1 MSCNVCCGKIIIPIV
16 LAIISLGTFHP
27 SHLMIKFLYK
37 FNSTSLN
44 LNLSNPFD
52 QFLFQFS
59 IYRHWIQFLQKRIL
73 RSFSL
78 FLLICSLFLW
88 KKPRLNKSTES
99 KKATRKTTSTAI
111 TANDFRTKT
120 FYDVNEILKIEI
132 KSNQKYMFRI
142 IVTSH
147 QMIHSITRKK

>member
-1 MSCNVCCGKIIIPIV
+1 MWKKIIIPIV
-16 LAIISLGTFHP
+16 FAINPLGTLHL
-27 SHLMIKFLYK
+27 SHLMTKFLYK

-44 LNLSNPFD
+44 INLSNPFD
-52 QFLFQFS
+52 HFFPCPIFIFS
-59 IYRHWIQFLQKRIL
+59 IYRHWIQFQQKRIL

-88 KKPRLNKSTES
+88 KKPRLNKSTKS

-132 KSNQKYMFRI
+132 KSNQIKNI
-142 IVTSH
+142 CSG
-147 QMIHSITRKK
+147 